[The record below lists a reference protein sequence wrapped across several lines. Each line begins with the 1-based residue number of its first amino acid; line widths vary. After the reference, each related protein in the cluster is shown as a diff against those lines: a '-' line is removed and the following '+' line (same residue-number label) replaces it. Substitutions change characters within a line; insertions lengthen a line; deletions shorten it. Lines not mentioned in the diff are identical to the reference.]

1 MISNTRHVLVWA
13 AGGLLLIAASAQTAS
28 AAPPI
33 APNRTRVP
41 PAYGP
46 ANTLP
51 ERRPAP
57 DLANRGDRMPGWDWW
72 RTYPWSPY
80 NAWKNPYWYPP
91 YNNYYPYP
99 PVQAYPYS
107 YYQVPNVVP
116 VPSPFYYGAQ

>member
-1 MISNTRHVLVWA
+1 MLCFKNYLLGIA
-13 AGGLLLIAASAQTAS
+13 AGSLLLVGGVTPAEAA
-28 AAPPI
+28 
-33 APNRTRVP
+33 
-41 PAYGP
+41 GP
-46 ANTLP
+46 VRPVAVVQPGRALP
-51 ERRPAP
+51 VTGGKIGYQRIDPRHP
-57 DLANRGDRMPGWDWW
+57 PGWDWW

-80 NAWKNPYWYPP
+80 NAWRNPYWYPP